1 MVSYDDFKECMRQ
14 RAEEDTGG
22 RAVVKSVRK
31 INGVILDG
39 LSIMTSDSNISPT
52 IYLNS
57 YFDDFKNLQESDD
70 DALDI
75 IWGSIKECYYRH
87 LPKTRFN
94 ADDFTNWEY
103 VKDRLEIRLINT
115 DRNRELLEDTVSIP
129 FIDLSIIF
137 AVNMCIIDGAN
148 GYVTVKDCHADIWG
162 VSAEDIYDAAM
173 ANTRNDWEIIPMCE
187 LLSRLRGIRDF
198 DETMLPV
205 NMYVIS
211 NQGRSYGASAILN
224 VDVLEEIASITRD
237 RTAYIIP
244 SSVHETIL
252 VISDNNEIDMEYM
265 NNMVKEVNSSILNK
279 MDILSDHVYV
289 YNKESH
295 RLAFEGI
302 YEAITA

>member
-14 RAEEDTGG
+14 RAEEDVGG

-31 INGVILDG
+31 LNGVILDG
-39 LSIMTSDSNISPT
+39 LNIMTSNSNISPT
-52 IYLNS
+52 IYLNN

-70 DALDI
+70 EALDI
-75 IWGSIKECYYRH
+75 IWGSIKECYYQH

-103 VKDRLEIRLINT
+103 VKDRLEIRLVNT
-115 DRNRELLEDTVSIP
+115 AKNRELLEDTVSIP

-137 AVNMCIIDGAN
+137 AVKMCIIDGEN

-173 ANTRNDWEIIPMCE
+173 ANTRNDWEIIPMYE
-187 LLSRLRGIRDF
+187 LLRQLHGIIDLS
-198 DETMLPV
+198 EMMLPV

-224 VDVLEEIASITRD
+224 IDVLEEIAAITGD

-252 VISDNNEIDMEYM
+252 VIGDNNEIDMKYM
-265 NNMVKEVNSSILNK
+265 NDMVKEVNSSIINK

-295 RLAFEGI
+295 RLVTE
-302 YEAITA
+302 